1 MPSVGGQK
9 RDYYE
14 VLGVQKNVSPQE
26 LKSAFRKVA
35 LQYHPDRNPGNHE
48 AEEKFKEASEAYE
61 VLSDPERRARY
72 DRFGHAAASGGS
84 GFEGFGGFQG
94 VNINDIFGD
103 IFGEIFGGGR
113 GRSRTSPG
121 RGSDLNF
128 NLEIAFEEAAFGCQP
143 RVTIPRPKKC
153 ETCSG
158 SGSKSGMPPKP
169 CSTCGGVGEV
179 RFTQGFFAVSRTCSD
194 CNGTGAVIPDPCS
207 RCRGSG
213 KVASE
218 EVVEVNIPAGVNTG
232 QRVRD
237 RGKGE
242 PGDRGGPPGDL
253 YITIH
258 VREHP
263 LFTREDYD
271 VWCVVPISFTQAA
284 LGAKIS
290 VPTLDGKMEMPIPSG
305 TQSGRVFHLKGKGV
319 PHLNSRR
326 RGDQYLQRG
335 DQHVSVIVETPT
347 ELSAKQ
353 RELLEKFAEL
363 SGEDS
368 HPQSKSFFDKVKELF
383 G

>member
-1 MPSVGGQK
+1 MASASGQK

-14 VLGVQKNVSPQE
+14 VLGVPKNVNPQD

-72 DRFGHAAASGGS
+72 DRFGHAGAGGGA

-113 GRSRTSPG
+113 GRG
-121 RGSDLNF
+121 RGAGRGADLRY
-128 NLEIAFEEAAFGCQP
+128 NLEISFEEAAFGCRP
-143 RVTIPRPKKC
+143 KVPIPRPKKC

-169 CSTCGGVGEV
+169 CTTCGGAGEV

-207 RCRGSG
+207 KCRGAG
-213 KVASE
+213 KVPSE
-218 EVVEVNIPAGVNTG
+218 EVIEVNIPAGVDNGT
-232 QRVRD
+232 RVRLT
-237 RGKGE
+237 GMGE
-242 PGDRGGPPGDL
+242 PGDRGAQAGDL
-253 YITIH
+253 YVTVI

-263 LFTREDYD
+263 LFQREDYE
-271 VWCVVPISFTQAA
+271 VFCEVPISFTQAA
-284 LGAKIS
+284 LGAKID
-290 VPTLDGKMEMPIPSG
+290 VPTLDGKVKMTIPSG
-305 TQSGRVFHLKGKGV
+305 TQSGKVFRLKGKGI
-319 PHLNSRR
+319 PHLHS
-326 RGDQYLQRG
+326 QQRG
-335 DQHVSVIVETPT
+335 DQHVRVIIETPT

-363 SGEDS
+363 SGEES
-368 HPQSKSFFDKVKELF
+368 HPQSKSFFAKVKELF

>member
-72 DRFGHAAASGGS
+72 DRFGHAGAGGGS
-84 GFEGFGGFQG
+84 PFEGFGGFQG

-113 GRSRTSPG
+113 GRGRTSPG
-121 RGSDLNF
+121 RGADLRY
-128 NLEIAFEEAAFGCQP
+128 NLEISFEEAAFGCRP
-143 RVTIPRPKKC
+143 KVPIPRPKKC

-169 CSTCGGVGEV
+169 CGTCGGVGEV

-207 RCRGSG
+207 KCRGSG
-213 KVASE
+213 KVPSE
-218 EVVEVNIPAGVNTG
+218 EVIEVAIPAGVDNG
-232 QRVRD
+232 KSVRVV
-237 RGKGE
+237 GMGE
-242 PGDRGGPPGDL
+242 PGDRGGPSGDL
-253 YITIH
+253 YITIF

-263 LFTREDYD
+263 LFQREDYD
-271 VWCVVPISFTQAA
+271 VFCVVPISFTQAA
-284 LGAKIS
+284 LGAKIQ
-290 VPTLDGKMEMPIPSG
+290 VPTLDGKMEMPVPAG
-305 TQSGRVFHLKGKGV
+305 TQSGKVFHLKGKGI
-319 PHLNSRR
+319 PHLHSKR

-335 DQHVSVIVETPT
+335 DHHVRVIVETPT

-363 SGEDS
+363 SGEES

>member
-1 MPSVGGQK
+1 MPAAAGQK

-14 VLGVQKNVSPQE
+14 ILGVQKNVAPPE

-48 AEEKFKEASEAYE
+48 AEEKFKEAAEAYE
-61 VLSDPERRARY
+61 VLCDPERRARY
-72 DRFGHAAASGGS
+72 DRFGHAGVGGASS
-84 GFEGFGGFQG
+84 EGFGGFQG

-113 GRSRTSPG
+113 ARG
-121 RGSDLNF
+121 RGGMGRGADLRY
-128 NLEIAFEEAAFGCQP
+128 NLEISFEEAAFGCRP
-143 RVTIPRPKKC
+143 KVPIPRPKKC

-169 CSTCGGVGEV
+169 CGTCGGVGEV
-179 RFTQGFFAVSRTCSD
+179 RFTQGFFAVSRACSD

-218 EVVEVNIPAGVNTG
+218 EVIEVAIPAGVDNGT
-232 QRVRD
+232 RVRLT
-237 RGKGE
+237 GMGE
-242 PGDRGGPPGDL
+242 PGDRGGQPGDL
-253 YITIH
+253 YVTVI

-263 LFTREDYD
+263 LFQREDYE
-271 VWCVVPISFTQAA
+271 VFCEVPISFTQAA
-284 LGAKIS
+284 LGAKID
-290 VPTLDGKMEMPIPSG
+290 VPTLDGKVKMTIPAG
-305 TQSGRVFHLKGKGV
+305 TQSGKVFRLKAKGV
-319 PHLNSRR
+319 PHLHS
-326 RGDQYLQRG
+326 QQRG
-335 DQHVSVIVETPT
+335 DQHVRVSIETPQD
-347 ELSAKQ
+347 LSSKQ

-363 SGEDS
+363 SGEES
-368 HPQSKSFFDKVKELF
+368 HPQSKSFFAKVKELF